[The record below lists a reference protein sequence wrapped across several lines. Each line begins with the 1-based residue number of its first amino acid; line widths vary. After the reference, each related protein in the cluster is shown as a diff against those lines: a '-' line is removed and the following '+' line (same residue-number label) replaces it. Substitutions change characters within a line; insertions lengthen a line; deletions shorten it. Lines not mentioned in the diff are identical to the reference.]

1 MSSFVRSLFLTL
13 ILFFFAN
20 VPYVCGKDINRLWN
34 IQNLDY
40 AKNHTEKFNDVV
52 RTCIEKG
59 KESSKLE
66 PFSIVVKN
74 KTFAPDLHYYC
85 SLSPYYWPVNND
97 DGTIVYVYR
106 DGQVNPDASNY
117 NRWSL
122 TELSIRL
129 HRMALAFYFS
139 EDVLIF
145 KSFVR
150 QLDVWFLDRDTRM
163 YPNFDYA
170 QVIPGVNDNHG
181 TSAGIIEANPLTTII
196 ESICLVDSCR
206 SIGSIRRYRIK
217 KWFSRFLEWMQS
229 SDLCKDMANSKNNI
243 GTSVNVTLLRI
254 ALFTEAGDVAGQLMD
269 PFAKRIESQID
280 QEGKQPLELK
290 RTKAYHYS
298 TQNLRFIIEFC
309 LIAHSAGI
317 SIYESHKDLIN
328 SAASYLYQFVGEESK
343 FPYSQLGG
351 FASEEKVLSVVL
363 KCIDNLDGEK
373 RMPEKI
379 SSINDLILCHVY

>member
-1 MSSFVRSLFLTL
+1 MSSFVRFIFLT
-13 ILFFFAN
+13 IIISFFAS
-20 VPYVCGKDINRLWN
+20 VPYVYGRDTNRLWS

-40 AKNHTEKFNDVV
+40 AKNHVEDYYDVI
-52 RTCIEKG
+52 RKCIEEG
-59 KESSKLE
+59 KKSSELE
-66 PFSIVVKN
+66 PFSIVAKK

-85 SLSPYYWPVNND
+85 SMSPYHWPVNKE

-106 DGQVNPDASNY
+106 DGLVNPEASNY

-122 TELSIRL
+122 TELSKRL

-139 EDVLIF
+139 EDIHIY
-145 KSFVR
+145 KAFVR
-150 QLDVWFLDRDTRM
+150 QLDVWFLNRDTKM

-170 QVIPGVNDNHG
+170 QVIPGVNNNRG
-181 TSAGIIEANPLTTII
+181 TSTGIIESSPLTTII

-206 SIGSIRRYRIK
+206 SIGFIRRYRIK
-217 KWFSRFLEWMQS
+217 KWFSLFLDWMQT

-254 ALFTEAGDVAGQLMD
+254 ALFTDADDVAGQLMS

-298 TQNLRFIIEFC
+298 TQNLRFIVEFC
-309 LIAHSAGI
+309 LIAQSAGYD
-317 SIYESHKDLIN
+317 IYERSNESIN
-328 SAASYLYQFVGEESK
+328 SAASYLFQFVGKESY
-343 FPYSQLGG
+343 FPYTQLSG
-351 FASEEKVLSVVL
+351 FASEEQDLFVII
-363 KCIDNLDGEK
+363 KCIDKLEGNNK
-373 RMPEKI
+373 MPEKI
-379 SSINDLILCHVY
+379 SSINDLLLCYF